1 MLCIF
6 YFLLLPTLLC
16 QEFTLDGIGPRGDD
30 KARRIR
36 FDKYGRM
43 NITGIPF
50 NYNLTANSNP
60 LESKY
65 QFQWNEDEKLWKR
78 VSVEQLQ
85 KLGREK
91 EFSIEYHSMQSVLT
105 IHS

>member
-1 MLCIF
+1 MLCVF

-65 QFQWNEDEKLWKR
+65 QFQWNEDEKLWKL
-78 VSVEQLQ
+78 VSVE
-85 KLGREK
+85 
-91 EFSIEYHSMQSVLT
+91 
-105 IHS
+105 